1 MNVALSNAK
10 GGEYQYEERT
20 GCCVSS
26 AKTVKKKKNDLD
38 ILHTFLLFS
47 GFMGMDPS

>member
-1 MNVALSNAK
+1 MNVALSNASK

-20 GCCVSS
+20 GCSVSS
-26 AKTVKKKKNDLD
+26 AKKKNDLD
-38 ILHTFLLFS
+38 ILHTLLLFS